1 MNRKF
6 IHRRWLWLLL
16 LPALAGCYADREQ
29 DRQPVWTNLAHLNH
43 LLEEIT
49 MQGEPAAI
57 VHIYSEAPDYRWV
70 GDADEGI
77 ACVDDAARAAV
88 VYMRH
93 FEVFGA
99 PESLR
104 RARLLLRFILRMQA
118 ENGLFY
124 NFIWPD
130 YSIHR
135 EGPTTQNRLSWWTAR
150 AVWALG
156 RGMEA
161 FRHRDAAFAGQLQR
175 SIERVFPHLDTL
187 LQRYPQTQVVNG
199 FEVPTWLL
207 HGSAADATSELLLGL
222 SAYLRVNDSRS
233 VRRYAARLAH
243 GIRMMQLG
251 DADTFPYGALL
262 SWQHIWHAWG
272 NSQAWALL
280 QLSEVL
286 ENSGLLEPTLLEI
299 QHFYPYVV
307 EKGFPR
313 ELVFS
318 QPVREDNTEF
328 RYYEQI
334 AYNIR
339 PMFMAAVTAY
349 RRNREPQLAALAA
362 QIALWFWGNNPARA
376 RMYDPETGRG
386 FDGIKGEKRINTNA
400 GAESTIEA
408 LMVMLELD
416 ADSRLKRL
424 VLQQLKPQQ

>member
-1 MNRKF
+1 MNQKF
-6 IHRRWLWLLL
+6 RHGRLLWLLL
-16 LPALAGCYADREQ
+16 LLALAGCYADREQ
-29 DRQPVWTNLAHLNH
+29 DRLPVLTNLAHLNH
-43 LLEEIT
+43 LFEEIT
-49 MQGEPAAI
+49 MQGEPVGI

-70 GDADEGI
+70 ADADEGI

-88 VYMRH
+88 VYLRH
-93 FEVFGA
+93 FEVFRA
-99 PESLR
+99 QESLR
-104 RARLLLRFILRMQA
+104 RARLLLRFILHMQA

-130 YSIHR
+130 YSIHKD
-135 EGPTTQNRLSWWTAR
+135 GPTTQNRLSWWTAR

-156 RGMEA
+156 RGREA
-161 FRHRDAAFAGQLQR
+161 FRRRDADFAGQLQT
-175 SIERVFPHLDTL
+175 SIERIFPHLDTL

-222 SAYLRVNDSRS
+222 SAYLRVNDSQRA
-233 VRRYAARLAH
+233 RAYAARLAD

-280 QLSEVL
+280 QLSDIL
-286 ENSGLLEPTLLEI
+286 ENNRLLEPALLEI
-299 QHFYPYVV
+299 HHFYPYVV

-318 QPVREDNTEF
+318 QPVREDNTKF

-339 PMFMAAVTAY
+339 PMFMAVAAAY
-349 RRNREPQLAALAA
+349 RRTQDPELARVAVDVAR
-362 QIALWFWGNNPARA
+362 WFWGRNPAKA

-386 FDGIKGEKRINTNA
+386 FDGIIGKKRINTNA

-416 ADSRLKRL
+416 ADAGLKQIL
-424 VLQQLKPQQ
+424 LQQLDKPN